1 MTQWKDATRYHQ
13 GEIRGVKPIDSW
25 SIKSGKIQIWV
36 SNAHRMHPDA
46 WVCTCYQLHIDAQP
60 LRLKAGAPV
69 KEAKARAHALVGDTI
84 ADLRNDFL
92 KISEE

>member
-1 MTQWKDATRYHQ
+1 MTKWEDATRYHQ

-25 SIKSGKIQIWV
+25 SIKSGKLQIWV

-46 WVCTCYQLHIDAQP
+46 WVCTCHQLNINSWP
-60 LRLKAGAPV
+60 LRLRASAPAE
-69 KEAKARAHALVGDTI
+69 EARARAHALVGDTI
-84 ADLRNDFL
+84 TDLRDDFL